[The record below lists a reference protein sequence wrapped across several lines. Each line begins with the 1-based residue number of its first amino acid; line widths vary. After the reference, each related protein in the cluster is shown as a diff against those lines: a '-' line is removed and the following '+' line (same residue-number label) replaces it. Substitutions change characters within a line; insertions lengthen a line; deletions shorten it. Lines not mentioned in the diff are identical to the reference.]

1 MIKFLK
7 LSKKF
12 MFFFGSIL
20 TASILAVSYLR
31 FLVVEKWLKNFSIRT
46 KLTLGFVPIGI
57 ISIII
62 TGSLCY
68 LNTKNALKKVYFDK
82 LTAIRETKT
91 NQIESYFDQIRNQV
105 ITFSEDQMI
114 IDAMNQFN
122 TASYNVKKDN
132 YLTDSQ
138 VLQYA
143 LSVRNYYDDEYLPG
157 LNSNVKDKREIEQY
171 WPEDDEAIILQYHYI
186 ANNQNSVGSKDNL
199 EMAADASQYSRIHS
213 KYHPIIRDYLK
224 RFGYYDIFLVD
235 AQTGHIVYSVFKE
248 VDFATS
254 LLTGPYKDTN
264 FARAFKDARVAV
276 NNDFTKLVDFE
287 FYDPSYA
294 NPASFIA
301 SPIFDGDKKIGVLVF
316 KVPINEINR
325 VMTGNYS
332 WKNEGL
338 GESGETYIV
347 GSDYKM
353 RNDSRFIIEEPDRY
367 RELLEQIGTDKE
379 EINMINSHSTSIM
392 LQEIRTEA
400 AEDALKGNTDVKII
414 DDYRGIPV
422 LSSYSPLSIK
432 DVKWV
437 MLSEI
442 DKAEAFL
449 SLYTIGERIYLVI
462 VAISVL
468 VTIIAFSISED
479 ISRPILQ
486 LVKGV
491 KGISK
496 GDFSK
501 RVIVNQKDEIGM
513 LADSFNKMT
522 DSLIEAIDKSEQ
534 ALAESKEA
542 REYSENLIETAQDA
556 IICIDEKGMVS
567 VWNQSAEKIFGYT
580 RSEIIGLN
588 IEMIIPEAYR
598 RKHHKGLERFLKTGK
613 AKIIGK
619 TVELLGKTKEG
630 IEISIEV
637 SLSFQKIEEER
648 YIFTGIIRD
657 ITLQKRTKEELL
669 NRTEELERSNTELQQ
684 FVYVTSHDLRSPLV
698 NIQGFS
704 NELQHAVEHINSVL
718 NGNDFPSAIKE
729 KLATTLEEDIPE
741 ALKYISTSTF
751 KMQSLLSGLLQLS
764 RIGRSE
770 LYTKQLDMN
779 KLISKVVGTFEYK
792 IKDAGIM
799 LHVDELPSC
808 RGDEDQI
815 NQVFSNLLDNALKYL
830 DRSRE
835 GIIKISGRKDAGQ
848 VVYCTE
854 DNGIGIA
861 AEHQDK
867 IYEMFHRLNHGNVD
881 GDGLGLTIIYRILE
895 RHGGKAW
902 VESEPA
908 KGSKFFVSLPG

>member
-12 MFFFGSIL
+12 VFFFGSIL

-31 FLVVEKWLKNFSIRT
+31 SLVVEKRLKNFSIKT
-46 KLTLGFVPIGI
+46 KLTLGFLSIGI

-68 LNTKNALKKVYFDK
+68 LNTKNSLKKVYFDK
-82 LTAIRETKT
+82 LTAIRATKT
-91 NQIESYFDQIRNQV
+91 NQIESYLDQIRNQV

-138 VLQYA
+138 ISQYA
-143 LSVRNYYDDEYLPG
+143 LSVRDYYDDEYLPR

-264 FARAFKDARVAV
+264 FARSFKEARNATNKEFV
-276 NNDFTKLVDFE
+276 KLVDFE

-294 NPASFIA
+294 DPASFIA

-316 KVPINEINR
+316 QVPVNEINR
-325 VMTGNYS
+325 VMTGNYN
-332 WKNEGL
+332 WRDEGL

-353 RNDSRFIIEEPDRY
+353 RNDSRFFIEEPDRY
-367 RELLEQIGTDKE
+367 IELLEQTGTDKE

-400 AEDALKGNTDVKII
+400 VEDALKGNTNVKII

-449 SLYTIGERIYLVI
+449 SLYTIGERIYLVT

-479 ISRPILQ
+479 FSRPILQ

-491 KGISK
+491 KGISE

-501 RVIVNQKDEIGM
+501 RVILAQKDEIGM

-522 DSLIEAIDKSEQ
+522 DSLIEATDKSER
-534 ALAESKEA
+534 ALA
-542 REYSENLIETAQDA
+542 
-556 IICIDEKGMVS
+556 
-567 VWNQSAEKIFGYT
+567 
-580 RSEIIGLN
+580 
-588 IEMIIPEAYR
+588 
-598 RKHHKGLERFLKTGK
+598 
-613 AKIIGK
+613 
-619 TVELLGKTKEG
+619 
-630 IEISIEV
+630 
-637 SLSFQKIEEER
+637 
-648 YIFTGIIRD
+648 
-657 ITLQKRTKEELL
+657 
-669 NRTEELERSNTELQQ
+669 ELERSNNELQQ

-698 NIQGFS
+698 NIEGFS
-704 NELQHAVEHINSVL
+704 NELQHAVEHVNSVL

-808 RGDEDQI
+808 RGDDDQI

-861 AEHQDK
+861 AEHQDN

-895 RHGGKAW
+895 RHGGKVW